1 MPDAHAGQAPAA
13 PDTTATTWFL
23 RNWTRAELWRFF
35 APSPSASDHQYA
47 FAANRL
53 QAGVRRRAPRYEVLA
68 ALQYVQ
74 FGGLPAAAAGG
85 TGAAYYSHAGRTD
98 SHQVYLRYLNVQLK
112 ELARGLSVQV
122 GRMPYSSGGEASSG
136 RPRIDVVKRQR
147 VEARLIGEFDWSL
160 YQRGF
165 DGLRLDLVKPAW
177 TITGTAY
184 HPTQGGFEDAAGLMM
199 NDVTVIGGVATI
211 RPGAVI
217 PGFEWQAF
225 AFRYADAR
233 AVAARPDNSGRA
245 AAVAD
250 VGITTFGTTLVG
262 ASPEGER
269 RQWDGL
275 LWLAGQNGS
284 GTTKRTGRSASRS
297 RRGTNGALCHGVPG
311 YEPGSCAP
319 PATMTRLTIGTARFF
334 RCCRPCGATRR
345 RPATAR

>member
-1 MPDAHAGQAPAA
+1 MA
-13 PDTTATTWFL
+13 DTTGTTWFL
-23 RNWTRAELWRFF
+23 RNWSRAELWRVFT
-35 APSPSASDHQYA
+35 PTSSVGDPEYA

-68 ALQYVQ
+68 AMQYVQ
-74 FGGLPAAAAGG
+74 FGGLPAAVAVG

-112 ELARGLSVQV
+112 EFAPGLSVQV
-122 GRMPYSSGGEASSG
+122 GRMPYSSGGEAASG
-136 RPRIDVVKRQR
+136 RLKIDTVKRQR

-165 DGLRLDLVKPAW
+165 DGLRVDLVKPAW
-177 TITGTAY
+177 AITGTAF

-211 RPGAVI
+211 RPDVLI
-217 PGFEWQAF
+217 PGVEWQTF
-225 AFRYADAR
+225 AFRYADDR

-245 AAVAD
+245 AAAAD

-262 ASPEGER
+262 ASPESEG

-275 LWLAGQNGS
+275 IWLAGQS
-284 GTTKRTGRSASRS
+284 GRWYDQTHRALSVAVEAGHEW
-297 RRGTNGALCHGVPG
+297 GGAPW
-311 YEPGSCAP
+311 
-319 PATMTRLTIGTARFF
+319 
-334 RCCRPCGATRR
+334 RPWI
-345 RPATAR
+345 